1 MADLEK
7 EITQKS
13 NNIITAGNF
22 TVFLCNN
29 SVPLEMEKAIIYDA
43 ILIEAGDP
51 LHTLNLVRKIRSH
64 LNPEIYLKPVFL
76 YKGSDNRDVLI
87 HNLIDGVIFDLDQVN
102 FLIPVIEKVY
112 LRISDLTYT
121 KSISFEA
128 QMIDKCLNLLY
139 TRQKT
144 ELNAYH
150 YLGSSLGY
158 TFPELSVNFHIRDEW
173 QVLDILTIMELEGIL
188 QGEYTDR
195 IYVCNQCSG
204 GFLVYREV
212 CPTCQSTK
220 CDSEDLVHHYPCAF
234 IGPIS
239 DFKNELDS
247 QLHCPKCNKH
257 LRHIGVDYDK
267 PSIIYTCKNCN
278 GKFQDINVKAK
289 CVSCQHDNEI
299 EKLVTKE
306 IKNYRLTKKGETAAT
321 TGYVST
327 AKDIEE
333 FIGTVKLDTFRTMVR
348 YEIERLKQNDY
359 NSNIACIYLKNAGE
373 LYSRIGT
380 NSQRAL
386 LKDLVDIVRRNLRS
400 SDLITFLNANTVLI
414 NMNEI
419 PVKIAEHVLEEICDI
434 MKRLISKNFKNF
446 ETDIRYRVTP
456 INTRLSHELQI
467 QQLTLEF
474 QA

>member
-1 MADLEK
+1 MDEILEDI
-7 EITQKS
+7 ESSSENVIS
-13 NNIITAGNF
+13 AGNF
-22 TVFLCNN
+22 NLFVSRLGFPFEL
-29 SVPLEMEKAIIYDA
+29 EKAVIYDA
-43 ILIEAGDP
+43 IVIEAGDY
-51 LHTLNLVRKIRSH
+51 LHTLNQVRKIRSH
-64 LNPEIYLKPVFL
+64 LNPEIYLKPVFI

-87 HNLIDGVIFDLDQVN
+87 HNLTDGTIFSLDQVN
-102 FLIPVIEKVY
+102 FLVPVIEKIY

-139 TRQKT
+139 TRAKT
-144 ELNAYH
+144 ELMPQI

-158 TFPELSVNFHIRDEW
+158 SFPEISINFHHRDEW
-173 QVLDILTIMELEGIL
+173 QVLDILTIMEAEGIV
-188 QGEYTDR
+188 QGEYLDR
-195 IYVCNQCSG
+195 IYTCSQCNG
-204 GFLVYREV
+204 GFLSYREV

-247 QLHCPKCNKH
+247 QLHCPKCNKN

-267 PSIIYTCKNCN
+267 PSIVYTCKNCN

-289 CVSCQHDNEI
+289 CVSCHCDNEI
-299 EKLVTKE
+299 EKLVSKE

-321 TGYVST
+321 TGYIST

-333 FIGTVKLDTFRTMVR
+333 FIGTVKIDTFKTMVR
-348 YEIERLKQNDY
+348 YEVERLKQNDY
-359 NSNIACIYLKNAGE
+359 TSNLACIYLKNAGE
-373 LYSRIGT
+373 LYSRIGS

-386 LKDLVDIVRRNLRS
+386 LKDLVDIVRRNLRT
-400 SDLITFLNANTVLI
+400 SDLISFQNANTLLI

-419 PVKIAEHVLEEICDI
+419 PTKIADNVLEEICDI

-446 ETDIRYRVTP
+446 ETDIRFKVVP
-456 INTRLSHELQI
+456 INTRLSYELQI
-467 QQLTLEF
+467 QQITFEF

>member
-1 MADLEK
+1 MK
-7 EITQKS
+7 EQENDIQQS
-13 NNIITAGNF
+13 EGNILSAGNF
-22 TVFLCNN
+22 TLYLNKL
-29 SVPLEMEKAIIYDA
+29 SSPLELEKIVIYDA
-43 ILIEAGDP
+43 ILIEAGDQNN
-51 LHTLNLVRKIRSH
+51 TINIVRKIRSH
-64 LNPEIYLKPVFL
+64 LNPEIYLKPIFI
-76 YKGSDNRDVLI
+76 YKGSDNRDVLT
-87 HNLIDGVIFDLDQVN
+87 HNLTDGVIFSLDQVD
-102 FLIPVIEKVY
+102 FLVPEIEKIY
-112 LRISDLTYT
+112 MRISDLTYT

-139 TRQKT
+139 TREKSIM
-144 ELNAYH
+144 NANI
-150 YLGSSLGY
+150 YLGSSIGY
-158 TFPELSVNFHIRDEW
+158 SFPELSINFHHRDEW
-173 QVLDILTIMELEGIL
+173 QVLDILNIMETEGIL
-188 QGEYTDR
+188 QGEYVDR
-195 IYVCNQCSG
+195 VYLCSSCNG
-204 GFLVYREV
+204 GYLMFREV

-239 DFKNELDS
+239 DFKNELDN
-247 QLHCPKCNKH
+247 QLNCPKCNKT

-289 CVSCQHDNEI
+289 CVSCQTDNEI
-299 EKLVTKE
+299 EKLIARD

-333 FIGTVKLDTFRTMVR
+333 FIGTVKIDTFKTMVR

-359 NSNIACIYLKNAGE
+359 TSNLACIYLKNAGE

-386 LKDLVDIVRRNLRS
+386 LKDLVDVVRRNLRS
-400 SDLITFLNANTVLI
+400 SDLISFQNANTLLI
-414 NMNEI
+414 NMNDI
-419 PVKIAEHVLEEICDI
+419 PTKIAENVLEEICDI
-434 MKRLISKNFKNF
+434 MKRLISKNFKSF
-446 ETDIRYRVTP
+446 ETDIRYKVTP
-456 INTRLSHELQI
+456 INIKLSHELQI
-467 QQLTLEF
+467 QQITFEF